1 MHQKHEPM
9 NLPLPATASHSVLD
23 QARAAWSLL
32 AGADASF
39 LPGSTSIV
47 VAPASRLSPPGWMA
61 VVVLG
66 DAALVTVPTAR
77 MADRATTALRDLGT
91 QELADP
97 DRLHDR
103 LRINEVLG
111 PAHLLFLT
119 PSRFRPVPSVA
130 ERVPGDDPL
139 LLALLDRCGPADADE
154 SALADITS
162 SARVLR
168 RDGQIAAAA
177 GHELWPRGTAHLSI
191 LTDPRHRRRGLA
203 LDVASAAVADA
214 LSQGLLC
221 QWRGRTLA
229 SRRVAQ
235 TLGFQETGFQLSL
248 RLSEN

>member
-1 MHQKHEPM
+1 
-9 NLPLPATASHSVLD
+9 
-23 QARAAWSLL
+23 
-32 AGADASF
+32 
-39 LPGSTSIV
+39 
-47 VAPASRLSPPGWMA
+47 MA

-97 DRLHDR
+97 DRLHDRLHDR

-139 LLALLDRCGPADADE
+139 LLALLDRCGPGDADE

-248 RLSEN
+248 RLSES